1 MTIRTLGEYKILKE
15 LGRGGM
21 GIVHL
26 AEHQRLLTKYALKVL
41 PQAFAQDI
49 QLVERFHNEARVMA
63 ELTHPNIV
71 KVVNMSC
78 EDTTYYLVMEYVESE
93 TGAPKNLHQ
102 LMREHGGKI
111 PTDIAERIAL
121 DILNAL
127 EHAHSYSS
135 QSTPSGIIHRDIKPA
150 NILLDKSGTAKVAD
164 FGLVK
169 ILGGDPDTATKR
181 VTLTA
186 EGVILG
192 TYDFMSPEQKAGK
205 PVDLRTD
212 IYAVGVII
220 YSMLTGRKPEGR
232 FSLPSE
238 INPELPKKWDGIVDK
253 CLQNLPEDRF
263 QSASDVI
270 KTIKAKKEVKAK
282 KSKKAP
288 KESKAHRGFLK
299 ELLRYGTII
308 IVVLIVVS
316 AVMSYIMFKDK
327 DFREMLKSTITS
339 ALSEVQKKS
348 ESETIG
354 TQTPSKKKNR
364 PKRKPES
371 QIVIKKADKG
381 SKVQT
386 LTAPPG
392 PPQAEPDLDI
402 LRATEFIDAIQK
414 LASVLEKEGIT
425 AENKEFSEHYNQ
437 ATPQEKLLL
446 DSLLKL
452 GGGFLKY
459 YSEKPIDSVKDFT
472 QSLEETKQL
481 IPTEGPMKKSWD
493 AVTRKFEEG
502 KQYREQGDTKR
513 ARQSFAEAQR
523 EMRKLSMFQLT
534 KQQADMAKASMEKV
548 KKRTDETRP
557 GKKEDLLYGTASKTE
572 RDANAAYKKNNYP
585 RAKILYSIAGNIF
598 GRSTKDHEPSECVK
612 ILQKLAGN
620 SKDEADRMNASTEEE
635 SLYVLASTKERQ
647 ALSAFGNEDFKN
659 AASAFVEAA
668 YFYERAKE
676 IIIRSRAFQT
686 RANR

>member
-1 MTIRTLGEYKILKE
+1 MTLRTLGEYKILKE

-21 GIVHL
+21 GVVHL

-41 PQAFAQDI
+41 PQAFSEDPK
-49 QLVERFHNEARVMA
+49 LVERFHNEARVMA

-78 EDTTYYLVMEYVESE
+78 EGTTYYLVMEYVESE
-93 TGAPKNLHQ
+93 TGAPKNLRQ
-102 LMREHGGKI
+102 LMREHNGKI
-111 PTDIAERIAL
+111 PPDIAERIVL
-121 DILNAL
+121 DILSAL
-127 EHAHSYSS
+127 MTAHER
-135 QSTPSGIIHRDIKPA
+135 GIIHRDIKPA
-150 NILLDKSGTAKVAD
+150 NILLDKDGTAKVAD

-169 ILGGDPDTATKR
+169 ILGGEDRTATKK

-186 EGVILG
+186 EGLVLG
-192 TYDFMSPEQKAGK
+192 TYDFMSPEQKAGN

-238 INPELPKKWDGIVDK
+238 INPELPKKWDAIVDK
-253 CLQNLPEDRF
+253 CLQNLPEDRY

-270 KTIKAKKEVKAK
+270 KAIKTKKEVRVKKA
-282 KSKKAP
+282 KKAP
-288 KESKAHRGFLK
+288 KERKAHRGFLR

-316 AVMSYIMFKDK
+316 AIMSYVMFKDK
-327 DFREMLKSTITS
+327 DFREMLKSTLSS
-339 ALSEVQKKS
+339 ALSEAKKKS
-348 ESETIG
+348 ESEATG
-354 TQTPSKKKNR
+354 TQTPSKKKNI

-371 QIVIKKADKG
+371 QIIIKKTDEGA
-381 SKVQT
+381 KVQT
-386 LTAPPG
+386 LTAPPK
-392 PPQAEPDLDI
+392 PPQSELDLDI
-402 LRATEFIDAIQK
+402 LGGTEFIDAIQK

-425 AENKEFSEHYNQ
+425 VENKELSEHYKQ

-459 YSEKPIDSVKDFT
+459 YSEKPIDNMKDFT
-472 QSLEETKQL
+472 QSLQESKKF
-481 IPTEGPMKKSWD
+481 IPTEGPMKHSWD
-493 AVTRKFEEG
+493 TVTKKFEEG

-572 RDANAAYKKNNYP
+572 GDANSAYKKNDYP
-585 RAKILYSIAGNIF
+585 RAKILYSIAGKIF

-612 ILQKLAGN
+612 ILQKLTGN
-620 SKDEADRMNASTEEE
+620 SKAEADRMNASTEEE

-647 ALSAFGNEDFKN
+647 ALSEFENEDFKN
-659 AASAFVEAA
+659 AAAAFVEAA

-686 RANR
+686 RADR